1 MCNGKCF
8 AVGRLSREESGENAD
23 RGAGGGAKMGGEWGA
38 ELTGRNES
46 DCHRQRQRQQCQS
59 LAAAQMFKG
68 EKAGRKGE
76 GRGLARAAQGSW
88 CRANGN
94 GSALSKV
101 VAVVGLCF
109 VIARGNGTSKA
120 I

>member
-1 MCNGKCF
+1 M
-8 AVGRLSREESGENAD
+8 LY
-23 RGAGGGAKMGGEWGA
+23 GA
-38 ELTGRNES
+38 EGGV
-46 DCHRQRQRQQCQS
+46 
-59 LAAAQMFKG
+59 K
-68 EKAGRKGE
+68 
-76 GRGLARAAQGSW
+76 RG

>member
-1 MCNGKCF
+1 MIATG
-8 AVGRLSREESGENAD
+8 NAKD
-23 RGAGGGAKMGGEWGA
+23 NNAKVW
-38 ELTGRNES
+38 LLLRCS
-46 DCHRQRQRQQCQS
+46 
-59 LAAAQMFKG
+59 KG
-68 EKAGRKGE
+68 EKEGRKGE

>member
-1 MCNGKCF
+1 MIATGNAKDNNAKVWLLLRCSKGK
-8 AVGRLSREESGENAD
+8 
-23 RGAGGGAKMGGEWGA
+23 
-38 ELTGRNES
+38 
-46 DCHRQRQRQQCQS
+46 
-59 LAAAQMFKG
+59 
-68 EKAGRKGE
+68 KAGRKGE
-76 GRGLARAAQGSW
+76 GRGLARAGAG